1 MPMLRW
7 ARNAGRQSDVE
18 SPNTLVC
25 VASVF
30 EDVKAERPE
39 LDDFAGWALVFNDA
53 DVCEGFV
60 GLCRFVDLGHAE

>member
-7 ARNAGRQSDVE
+7 TRNTGRQSDVE

-30 EDVKAERPE
+30 EDVKADRTE
-39 LDDFAGWALVFNDA
+39 LDDFID
-53 DVCEGFV
+53 
-60 GLCRFVDLGHAE
+60 